1 MARLLRQV
9 KMRSTQRFAL
19 AAPPLSLLIKI
30 FQGPKTSKPTF
41 VKGGLVSVRSGGKFA
56 MCFVKVAPLNFL
68 QFTQDSIRLDIIR

>member
-9 KMRSTQRFAL
+9 KIRPQRFAF

-30 FQGPKTSKPTF
+30 SQGAKTSKPTF
-41 VKGGLVSVRSGGKFA
+41 VKCGLVSVQSGDKFA
-56 MCFVKVAPLNFL
+56 VCCVKVAPLNFL